1 MHKEAHAFKPFLK
14 ISKTYKLFRCKFRY
28 NDIMFADMSLQDKFS
43 GRGHVYV
50 MRNIG
55 EVVKMTYSP
64 LRSNSESVRML
75 FIESRLLIELV
86 SADVKIQMR
95 IMF

>member
-1 MHKEAHAFKPFLK
+1 
-14 ISKTYKLFRCKFRY
+14 
-28 NDIMFADMSLQDKFS
+28 MFADMSLQDKFS

-50 MRNIG
+50 MGNIG
-55 EVVKMTYSP
+55 EAVKMTYSP